1 MELIKIKDDR
11 KALYMDL
18 LLIADEDVRVIEKY
32 LSRGEMFALRDDDL
46 KALCVVT
53 EEGPGVYEI
62 KNFVTVPKYQRQGYG
77 QRLISLIA
85 DHYKHLGKELY
96 VDTGDSP
103 ATLLFYE
110 KCGFQKSH
118 TVKNFFRDHY
128 DHPIFEDGKQLADMI
143 YLKRSL

>member
-1 MELIKIKDDR
+1 MELVKIKDDR

-18 LLIADEDVRVIEKY
+18 LLLADEEVRMIQKY
-32 LSRGEMFALRDDDL
+32 LSRGEMFALRDGDL

-53 EEGPGVYEI
+53 EEGSGVYEI

-96 VDTGDSP
+96 VALETALRHSSSTKNAAFKNRIPSRISLGSIMT
-103 ATLLFYE
+103 TLF
-110 KCGFQKSH
+110 
-118 TVKNFFRDHY
+118 
-128 DHPIFEDGKQLADMI
+128 
-143 YLKRSL
+143 LKAANS

>member
-1 MELIKIKDDR
+1 MELVKIKDDR

-18 LLIADEDVRVIEKY
+18 LLIADEEVRMIQKY
-32 LSRGEMFALRDDDL
+32 LSRGEMFALRDGDL

-96 VDTGDSP
+96 VGTGDSP
-103 ATLLFYE
+103 ANSSSTKNAAFKNRIRSRISLETIMTTLF
-110 KCGFQKSH
+110 
-118 TVKNFFRDHY
+118 
-128 DHPIFEDGKQLADMI
+128 
-143 YLKRSL
+143 LKAANS

>member
-18 LLIADEDVRVIEKY
+18 LLIADEDVRMIEKY

-96 VDTGDSP
+96 VDAPRHSSSMKNAAFKNRIRSRISLETIMT
-103 ATLLFYE
+103 TLF
-110 KCGFQKSH
+110 
-118 TVKNFFRDHY
+118 
-128 DHPIFEDGKQLADMI
+128 
-143 YLKRSL
+143 LKTANSWRI

>member
-1 MELIKIKDDR
+1 MELVKIKDDR
-11 KALYMDL
+11 KTLYMDL
-18 LLIADEDVRVIEKY
+18 LLIADEDVRMIEKY
-32 LSRGEMFALRDDDL
+32 LSRGEMFALCDGDL

-85 DHYKHLGKELY
+85 DHYKHLGK
-96 VDTGDSP
+96 GDSP

-128 DHPIFEDGKQLADMI
+128 DQPIYEDGKQLADMI

>member
-1 MELIKIKDDR
+1 M
-11 KALYMDL
+11 
-18 LLIADEDVRVIEKY
+18 IEKY
-32 LSRGEMFALRDDDL
+32 LSRGEMFALRDGDL

-53 EEGPGVYEI
+53 EESPGVYEI

-77 QRLISLIA
+77 RRLISLIA
-85 DHYKHLGKELY
+85 DRYKPFGKELY
-96 VDTGDSP
+96 VGTGDSP

-128 DHPIFEDGKQLADMI
+128 DHPIFEDGKQLVDMI